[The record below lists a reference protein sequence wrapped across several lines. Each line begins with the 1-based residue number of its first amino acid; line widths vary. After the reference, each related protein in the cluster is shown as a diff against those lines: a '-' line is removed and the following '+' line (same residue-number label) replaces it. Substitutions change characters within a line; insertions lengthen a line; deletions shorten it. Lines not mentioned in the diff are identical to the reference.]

1 MGLPVGAVKN
11 AMVKDGKDPKVI
23 ELDPEKSLSQHEA
36 EMDSEE
42 DDDKEAIEVANV
54 PKRRRK
60 KLDWKP
66 IGKEKVDKAS
76 IWGDMSSY
84 NLDLDMEEFDTLF
97 VAQASPDQKKKKTP
111 NKDTPKKKKA
121 SVQVISGKR
130 GMNCGIS
137 LARVKVDF
145 GIIADAIMN
154 LKENVVTNEQLP
166 VLKECLPDK
175 DERFGLQQ
183 YLKKSGGSVEELC
196 EAEKYMVAMLGVDN
210 AAAKFDTLVLKGNFA
225 TRRNEV
231 IDTAKAVETACDDVK
246 LSLRLKKVRPE
257 RSYKRAAKCSPTH
270 LSLLRS
276 SPLRFVI
283 AACHNLEDR
292 QPAQPWWQRGACFH
306 DAEPTEAQPI
316 QSLRPKDEHPPLL
329 GHARQEER

>member
-1 MGLPVGAVKN
+1 MKKTFDPKAPKLRDDESFVKYFKMVKMGLPLGAVKN

-23 ELDPEKSLSQHEA
+23 DLDPEKSLSQHES

-42 DDDKEAIEVANV
+42 EEEGPAIEVVKV

-66 IGKEKVDKAS
+66 IGKEKVRSGGERYNWILTNSAAISNIATSQVDKAS

-84 NLDLDMEEFDTLF
+84 NLDLDMEEVRACESTYVASLLPTLPRFLTSQTPLVCDTLRSSQFDTLF

-111 NKDTPKKKKA
+111 NTEGTPKKKKA

-145 GIIADAIMN
+145 KIVADAIVS

-166 VLKECLPDK
+166 VLKECLPDR
-175 DERFGLQQ
+175 DEKFGLQQ
-183 YLKKSGGSVEELC
+183 YLKKNG
-196 EAEKYMVAMLGVDN
+196 
-210 AAAKFDTLVLKGNFA
+210 
-225 TRRNEV
+225 
-231 IDTAKAVETACDDVK
+231 
-246 LSLRLKKVRPE
+246 
-257 RSYKRAAKCSPTH
+257 
-270 LSLLRS
+270 
-276 SPLRFVI
+276 
-283 AACHNLEDR
+283 DR
-292 QPAQPWWQRGACFH
+292 
-306 DAEPTEAQPI
+306 
-316 QSLRPKDEHPPLL
+316 
-329 GHARQEER
+329 